1 LAVKGVALA
10 ANMRSAK
17 DTKRTVCFNIVR
29 KFSLE
34 VPTESAR
41 NFLSVRIYW
50 VYLGI
55 SEFGKGFSRIG
66 NTGGGM
72 VTLESLEL
80 IQIKRIVLR
89 RANTR
94 KRRMSSLR
102 LFALVNRRAE
112 GKLPNEYEANIKAQ

>member
-1 LAVKGVALA
+1 
-10 ANMRSAK
+10 MRSAK

-112 GKLPNEYEANIKAQ
+112 VKLPNEYEANIKAQ